1 MRRNNSS
8 SHLLRGARPVASR
21 TFASFAVKIAGK
33 AKVGVL
39 GQALSSEANGED
51 GKNGI
56 KGALLGLWGDFS
68 LNGYRVHVEA
78 AEVEEDVCL
87 ESLAVAIAA

>member
-1 MRRNNSS
+1 MEFFANSWNVCRRN
-8 SHLLRGARPVASR
+8 
-21 TFASFAVKIAGK
+21 F
-33 AKVGVL
+33 
-39 GQALSSEANGED
+39 
-51 GKNGI
+51 
-56 KGALLGLWGDFS
+56 GALLGLWGDFS